1 MAPSRRLTLA
11 ALVVTAACA
20 SAPIAPSVPA
30 PSLSQEMEEGRA
42 SWFFNA
48 ASALT
53 LSFDQQE
60 LLIQAG
66 QQVRAESEAVGAA
79 RRKMIGIIADGVASG
94 VFDDQRIDAGLAE
107 IASAAN
113 ERLPAVAQALG
124 QLHAGLSPDQRKSV
138 VGSIQQA
145 LYASSQ
151 PKNEREQVRK
161 RVDSV
166 TAEAGLT
173 AEQQQQIDA
182 QIVSSFKKYAPDL
195 QEEVQARRKQLD
207 VLCQQF
213 TGIYFQ
219 PAPESLSAVSDLI
232 PKTNRLVALAR
243 ALTGLLT
250 PAQRTRVAAV
260 LRQQSNP
267 DGEAAALAP
276 GPRRGTGSLA
286 WAVTAQPQWGPPSVT
301 H

>member
-11 ALVVTAACA
+11 ALAVTAACA
-20 SAPIAPSVPA
+20 SAPIAPSVPP
-30 PSLSQEMEEGRA
+30 PSLRQEMEEGRA

-48 ASALT
+48 ASALK
-53 LSFDQQE
+53 LSFDQQQ

-66 QQVRAESEAVGAA
+66 QTVRAESEAVSAA
-79 RRKMIGIIADGVASG
+79 RRRMIGIIADGVASG
-94 VFDDQRIDAGLAE
+94 VFDDHRIDTGLAE
-107 IASAAN
+107 IAAASN

-151 PKNEREQVRK
+151 PKNEREQVKK

-182 QIVSSFKKYAPDL
+182 QIVNGFKKYATDL

-207 VLCQQF
+207 ALCQQF
-213 TGIYFQ
+213 TGVYFQ
-219 PAPESLSAVSDLI
+219 PSPESLSAVSDLI

-267 DGEAAALAP
+267 DGEANALGP
-276 GPRRGTGSLA
+276 GPAGVTLRSRVA
-286 WAVTAQPQWGPPSVT
+286 EAVTRRPEPRS
-301 H
+301 